1 MGAVSR
7 DALRDA
13 GDGLGS
19 ARLLLRRFTM
29 ADLPLLTELNAD
41 PEVMRYVGGG
51 QTPQQTRAMLE
62 SRILDYYQAN
72 PGLGVWATLLR
83 DSGECIG
90 FHLLNHIQGE
100 EFIQVGYRL
109 FPRHWGRGYATEMSV
124 ALLRYGYTQL
134 QLPRIV
140 AITDLHN
147 RVSQQVLLKAG
158 LHRHGERS
166 FQHPAYASFGP
177 LAWFE
182 RAAQDWL
189 GEHKAIEQ

>member
-1 MGAVSR
+1 MNRIAVQ
-7 DALRDA
+7 DA
-13 GDGLGS
+13 GDGLS
-19 ARLLLRRFTM
+19 SERLVLRRFTQ
-29 ADLPLLTELNAD
+29 ADLPLLIELNAD
-41 PEVMRYVGGG
+41 PEVMRYVGGV

-72 PGLGVWATLLR
+72 PGLGVWATQLR

-109 FPRHWGRGYATEMSV
+109 FPRHWGRGYATEMGV
-124 ALLRYGYTQL
+124 ALLHYGYTRL
-134 QLPRIV
+134 QLPSIV
-140 AITDLHN
+140 AITHLHN

-189 GEHKAIEQ
+189 SEHKAIEQ

>member
-1 MGAVSR
+1 MGHVKQIA
-7 DALRDA
+7 AQDA
-13 GDGLGS
+13 GDGLS
-19 ARLLLRRFTM
+19 TERLLLRRFTQ

-41 PEVMRYVGGG
+41 PEVMRYVGGV

-72 PGLGVWATLLR
+72 PGLGVWATLR
-83 DSGECIG
+83 RGSGECIG

-100 EFIQVGYRL
+100 DLIQVGYRL

-124 ALLRYGYTQL
+124 ALLRYGYTRL
-134 QLPRIV
+134 LLPSIV

-166 FQHPAYASFGP
+166 FSHPAYASFGP
-177 LAWFE
+177 LAFFK
-182 RAAQDWL
+182 RTAQDWL
-189 GEHKAIEQ
+189 NEHKAIEQ